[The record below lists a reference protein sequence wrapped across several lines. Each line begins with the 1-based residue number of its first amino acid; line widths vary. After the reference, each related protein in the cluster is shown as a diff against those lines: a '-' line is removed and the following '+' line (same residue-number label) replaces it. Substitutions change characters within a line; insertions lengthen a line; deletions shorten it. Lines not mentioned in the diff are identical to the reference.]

1 MPKYN
6 KFNHPRADFCVKEC
20 NRTMESLQSHQT
32 GALTQIKERL
42 GKADSCKEEVF
53 GEAVDR
59 LNRAA
64 TELT

>member
-1 MPKYN
+1 
-6 KFNHPRADFCVKEC
+6 
-20 NRTMESLQSHQT
+20 MESLQSHQT